1 VSDLEME
8 LLKAEADE
16 AAARA
21 RVEVL
26 RRAAG
31 TRAPDRVRSERKT
44 KPKRALPVRATP
56 PPTDTDVAAGEQLAR
71 DMGIPLLR
79 GSK

>member
-1 VSDLEME
+1 MSDLEME

-31 TRAPDRVRSERKT
+31 TRAPDRVRSGPRKA
-44 KPKRALPVRATP
+44 KRAAPARATP

-71 DMGIPLLR
+71 DMGIPLLTGR
-79 GSK
+79 RK